1 MHSAA
6 TRLAAGGSTAE
17 AAERHTVAIEDVE
30 GVDNHPGS
38 GEWARGPYSGTRRR
52 RVRGG
57 LRAAGCEMR
66 DAGRVDRRF
75 GLHSRPML
83 AGRDPWTGEFKR
95 SSFPADKGPGRIG
108 LARGASA
115 SA

>member
-1 MHSAA
+1 MVNGREDC
-6 TRLAAGGSTAE
+6 TRERVGGCVAGC
-17 AAERHTVAIEDVE
+17 
-30 GVDNHPGS
+30 
-38 GEWARGPYSGTRRR
+38 
-52 RVRGG
+52 G

-75 GLHSRPML
+75 GLDSRPML